1 MFTIHKEELNWGGR
15 TLTLETGRIA
25 RQADAAVVATLGETV
40 VLCAVTAAK
49 SVKEGQDFF
58 PLTVH
63 YQEKYSA
70 AGRIPGGFF
79 KRERGATE
87 HETLT
92 SRLIDRPIRPL
103 FPEGFYNE
111 INVIAHVLSYDGEAE
126 GDILALIAASAA
138 LTLSGVPFMGPI
150 AGARVGYIDGEYVLN
165 PTKTQVKE
173 GALDLV
179 VAGTSDAVMM
189 VESEAKEL
197 SEEEMLNGVMFAHRS
212 IQPVIDAIIRLA
224 EKAAKDPW
232 DLAITDD
239 KAMLAT
245 LKKAIGKDIDAA
257 YRLSG
262 KSARQSALAEAKN
275 KAKAVFADG
284 TPQEQMKAG
293 KLFKKLE
300 GNIVRGAILKEG
312 RRIDGRD
319 TKTVRPIEAMVGFL
333 PRTHGSAL
341 FTRGETQSIVTTTL
355 GTADA
360 EQMIDGLDGLRY
372 ERFMLH
378 YNFPPYSVGEV
389 GRFGAP
395 GRREIGHGKLA
406 WRALHPLL
414 PAKEEFPYTIRVLS
428 DITESNGSSSMATV
442 CGGSLALMDAGVP
455 LKRPCAGI
463 AMGLI
468 LEGKDFAVISDI
480 LGDEDHLGDMDF
492 KVAGTSDGVTSLQMD
507 IKVAGITEEIMRV
520 ALAQAKEG
528 RAHILGEMAKAL
540 DSTREGLSAH
550 APRIESMSVPKDKI
564 RDIIGT
570 GGKVIREI
578 VATTGAKVDIED
590 DGTVKISS
598 SDPAQ
603 IEAARNWIIG
613 IVAEPEVGKIYT
625 GKVVN
630 MADFGAFVNFMGAR
644 DGLVHIS
651 EILNERV
658 ANVRDVLSEG
668 QQVKVKVL
676 GVDDRGKVRLSMRL
690 VDQESGE
697 ELPDTRPPR
706 EGGDDRPPRGDRG
719 PRPGGDRG
727 PRPGGDRGPRRNE
740 QTQQHSSQN
749 SQPRAQGGQQ
759 GQQGQGRSQNHQDR
773 QQERNRP
780 RDDRG
785 QNNRQVLAHK
795 SPVAPQG
802 SSVVGLVK
810 KMFRALFGNKEG

>member
-300 GNIVRGAILKEG
+300 GKIVRGAILKEG

-333 PRTHGSAL
+333 PRAHGSAL

-719 PRPGGDRG
+719 PRRDGDRDRGPRRDGDRG
-727 PRPGGDRGPRRNE
+727 PRRDGGGDRGPRRDDRA
-740 QTQQHSSQN
+740 
-749 SQPRAQGGQQ
+749 PRADRDGGDK
-759 GQQGQGRSQNHQDR
+759 GGDAGGLPNFLTGG
-773 QQERNRP
+773 
-780 RDDRG
+780 DD
-785 QNNRQVLAHK
+785 
-795 SPVAPQG
+795 
-802 SSVVGLVK
+802 
-810 KMFRALFGNKEG
+810 